1 MKYILP
7 CLLIVVAAVVLF
19 LIADYLLKR
28 YKKPLSADEAIW
40 KAVYFIQIGQYQ
52 QALDL
57 LALAEQE
64 YAMFPEMMC
73 DLCIQR
79 ADAYRG
85 LNQPRQAVDAYET
98 LYEALQECE
107 RKIKRNDSLLE
118 EMEQCYQQ
126 AERMN
131 DFEKWHQLFNEEK
144 SNETT

>member
-85 LNQPRQAVDAYET
+85 LNQPQQAVDAYET

>member
-7 CLLIVVAAVVLF
+7 VLLILVAAVALF
-19 LIADYLLKR
+19 ILLDYLVKK

-57 LALAEQE
+57 LAMAERE

-85 LNQPRQAVDAYET
+85 LKQPEKAVEAYEV
-98 LYEALQECE
+98 LYGALQECE
-107 RKIKRNDSLLE
+107 RKLKRNDSLLE
-118 EMEQCYQQ
+118 ELRQCYQ
-126 AERMN
+126 ASDRVA
-131 DFEKWHQLFNEEK
+131 DFEKWELLFIKDEND
-144 SNETT
+144 ND

>member
-7 CLLIVVAAVVLF
+7 FLLILAAAVALF
-19 LIADYLLKR
+19 ILADYLVKR

-57 LALAEQE
+57 LAAAEAE

-85 LNQPRQAVDAYET
+85 LNQPEKATEAYEV

-107 RKIKRNDSLLE
+107 KNVKKNDALLE
-118 EMEQCYQQ
+118 ELRQCYI
-126 AERMN
+126 AAGRLGDFDKWDLLFKEEEN
-131 DFEKWHQLFNEEK
+131 D
-144 SNETT
+144 ETT

>member
-1 MKYILP
+1 MKYVLP
-7 CLLIVVAAVVLF
+7 ILLILLGAIALFVL
-19 LIADYLLKR
+19 LDYLVKR

-57 LALAEQE
+57 LVMAEQE

-85 LNQPRQAVDAYET
+85 LSRPGEAVEAYEV
-98 LYEALQECE
+98 LYGALQECE
-107 RKIKRNDSLLE
+107 RNIKRNDTLLE
-118 EMEQCYQQ
+118 ELRQCYRE
-126 AERMN
+126 AGRDA
-131 DFEKWHQLFNEEK
+131 DFEKWEQLFKKEN
-144 SNETT
+144 NDETN